1 MNELFH
7 PVTSLKK
14 FTQFP
19 PQTKDMCFFL
29 ARFPQRI
36 CLVKLH
42 QARVAIRKINKNRTV
57 ENESKL
63 AIVKLVKDIEA

>member
-1 MNELFH
+1 MY
-7 PVTSLKK
+7 
-14 FTQFP
+14 
-19 PQTKDMCFFL
+19 FFL